1 MRFFRIGAWL
11 LLAACALVM
20 VAEPPIVTS
29 LRHAVFDGY
38 QRIFPRTRLSE
49 PAVIVEIDE
58 RSLAAIGQWPW
69 PRVRLAELI
78 DRIAQNRPAAIGLDL
93 LFPEPDR
100 FSPAAM
106 ALSLPVMPT
115 DMAEKLRA
123 FPSGDAVFAKAMRDR
138 NVVLGIAGTE
148 AIDPR
153 FPAPPKVA
161 PMRFSTS
168 RDLPLRRFAGHLQS
182 LAELDAAAAGRGLLS
197 GAAQDGIVRRAPLFA
212 RVQDV
217 VALSFGLEMLRVA
230 SAGNVVVTDR
240 GPGSINVGLAELSM
254 PAQDDGTIWLRYTPH
269 DAQRFVSALDV
280 LGGTVPRE
288 KLENK
293 LVLIGI
299 TGLGLLD
306 HQVTV
311 LRESVPGVEIHA
323 QLIEQLFDNAYLER
337 PANALWLEL
346 ALMLTAGALA
356 IVLLPNYKV
365 QWAIALLAGG
375 LTIWLALGAAAF
387 LWRGILLDV
396 AWPALSTLAVF
407 GVVLAGSLAE
417 SDRMR
422 RILREHAAH
431 MAGELDAARRIQ
443 MGLLPN
449 PAEVFA
455 GDARFTVAAALEPAR
470 RVGGDFYDCFM
481 LDRQRMFFVVADVS
495 GKGLPAALFMAA
507 AKSHLKSAA
516 LLHPGDISGI
526 VFSAQAEIGR
536 ENPEQMFITL
546 FAGILHADSGRLEYV
561 NAGHDAPY
569 ARKPAAATVRLEQA
583 GGPPLCVMEGFQYP
597 GGTRNLAPG
606 EWLCVMT
613 DGVTEA
619 TDAKG
624 GFFGGER
631 VKALLEDAPALQWP
645 GEVVNRIRAS
655 VHAFASGTEPADD
668 MTLLVVRWNG
678 PAAGMGA

>member
-1 MRFFRIGAWL
+1 
-11 LLAACALVM
+11 M
-20 VAEPPIVTS
+20 VVVEPPIVTS
-29 LRHAVFDGY
+29 LRNAVFDAY
-38 QRIFPRTRLSE
+38 QRVFPRERVSE
-49 PAVIVEIDE
+49 PTVIVEIDE
-58 RSLAAIGQWPW
+58 RSLAGIGQWPW

-78 DRIAQNRPAAIGLDL
+78 DRINESHPLVIGLDL

-100 FSPAAM
+100 FSPATM
-106 ALSLPVMPT
+106 ALSLPIMPT
-115 DMAEKLRA
+115 EIAEKLRA
-123 FPSGDAVFAKAMRDR
+123 FPTGDAVFAKSIRDR

-168 RDLPLRRFAGHLQS
+168 RELPLRHYPGHLQS
-182 LAELDAAAAGRGLLS
+182 LEELDRAAAGRGLLS
-197 GAAQDGIVRRAPLFA
+197 GAPQDGIVRRAPLFA
-212 RVQDV
+212 RVQEV
-217 VALSFGLEMLRVA
+217 VALSFGMEMLRVA
-230 SAGNVVVTDR
+230 SGGNVEVRDR
-240 GPGSINVGLAELSM
+240 GKGSIEVSLAELTM
-254 PAQDDGTIWLRYTPH
+254 PAQDDGTLWLRYTPH
-269 DAQRFVSALDV
+269 DPRRFVSALDV
-280 LGGTVPRE
+280 LAGKVAKE
-288 KLENK
+288 KFENK
-293 LVLIGI
+293 LVLVGI

-306 HQVTV
+306 YQVTV

-323 QLIEQLFDNAYLER
+323 QLIEQLFDHAHLER
-337 PANALWLEL
+337 PLYALWIEL
-346 ALMLTAGALA
+346 SLMIAAGALV
-356 IVLLPNYKV
+356 IVLLPKYKV
-365 QWAIALLAGG
+365 QWTITIAAGG
-375 LTIWLALGAAAF
+375 LLGWIALGVAAF

-396 AWPALSTLAVF
+396 AWPALCTIAIV
-407 GVVLAGSLAE
+407 GIVLAGSLAE

-455 GDARFTVAAALEPAR
+455 GEGRFTVAAALEPAR

-495 GKGLPAALFMAA
+495 GKGLAAALFMAS

-516 LLHPGDISGI
+516 LLHPGDISG
-526 VFSAQAEIGR
+526 VMASAQAEIGR

-546 FAGILHADSGRLEYV
+546 FAAILHVDSGRLEYV

-569 ARKPAAATVRLEQA
+569 AHKPGAATVRLEQA
-583 GGPPLCVMEGFQYP
+583 GGPPLCVMEGFEYS
-597 GGTRNLAPG
+597 GGSRSLAPG

-619 TDAKG
+619 TNAAG
-624 GFFGGER
+624 EFFGGAR
-631 VKALLEDAPALQWP
+631 VAAMLEEAPELQWP
-645 GEVVNRIRAS
+645 GETVNRIRS
-655 VHAFASGTEPADD
+655 RVHAFASGTEPADD

-678 PAAGMGA
+678 PQKAGA